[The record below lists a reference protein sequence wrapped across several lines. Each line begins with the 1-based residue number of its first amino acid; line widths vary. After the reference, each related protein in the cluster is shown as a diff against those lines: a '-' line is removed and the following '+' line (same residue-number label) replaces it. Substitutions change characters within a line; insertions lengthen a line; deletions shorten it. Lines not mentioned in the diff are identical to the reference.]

1 MLANTTRGSVI
12 VNWYLWFL
20 AGWFLLRAVF
30 TVASVGKP
38 RPSLTPGDAAFLVVV
53 STLLIAGIFVFGAK

>member
-1 MLANTTRGSVI
+1 M
-12 VNWYLWFL
+12 NWYLWFL

-30 TVASVGKP
+30 TIAMIGKP
-38 RPSLTPGDAAFLVVV
+38 RVKTTPGDAAFLTVV